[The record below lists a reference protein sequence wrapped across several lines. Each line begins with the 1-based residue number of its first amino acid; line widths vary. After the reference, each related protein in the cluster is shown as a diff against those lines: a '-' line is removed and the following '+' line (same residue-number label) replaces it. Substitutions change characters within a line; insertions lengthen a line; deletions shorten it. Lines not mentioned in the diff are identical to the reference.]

1 MDLGP
6 KSTLEK
12 GSRGR
17 KGKGPYKGVRL
28 REGRWVS
35 EIRIPKTNSRIWL
48 GSHSSPEKAARVY
61 DAALYCIKGEEGLF
75 NFPNHRRPNLANELV
90 GSLANDEIKRIATKF
105 SCSDDSGARSEP
117 SLMSPLRA
125 DHLLLEPSS
134 FPDPQNTTKMVTNKV
149 DGELDVPTFAPEEEP
164 YVPTFVPEE
173 PYVPAYVPEAAS
185 MSHGNLQLDEWFML
199 DFINYK
205 S

>member
-6 KSTLEK
+6 KSTLEM

-17 KGKGPYKGVRL
+17 KGKGPYKGVWL

-35 EIRIPKTNSRIWL
+35 EIRKE
-48 GSHSSPEKAARVY
+48 GS
-61 DAALYCIKGEEGLF
+61 F
-75 NFPNHRRPNLANELV
+75 NFPNHRRPDLANELV

-117 SLMSPLRA
+117 SLMSSLRA
-125 DHLLLEPSS
+125 DHLSLEPSGL
-134 FPDPQNTTKMVTNKV
+134 PDPQSTTEMVANKV
-149 DGELDVPTFAPEEEP
+149 DGELYVPTFAPEKEP
-164 YVPTFVPEE
+164 FVPTFVPKE

-185 MSHGNLQLDEWFML
+185 MSHGNLQLDE
-199 DFINYK
+199 
-205 S
+205 